1 MDAGDDAVLQYALPA
16 IADESAGAGEA
27 AAALAALC
35 DVLAVSGPDFILDI
49 PHAGLAARLPALLAG
64 GSGCGGGGGGD
75 VPLLAARAI
84 AEACEAAPE
93 WASRF
98 ARHGAV
104 EALRDRLLAV
114 DCIELAE
121 EVGCFAGCC
130 CCTLF
135 RLFPFPLLPCRRTKP
150 H

>member
-1 MDAGDDAVLQYALPA
+1 MDAGDAVLQYALAA

-35 DVLAVSGPDFILDI
+35 DVLAVSGPDFILAI
-49 PHAGLAARLPALLAG
+49 PHAGLAARLPALLAA
-64 GSGCGGGGGGD
+64 GSDDD

-84 AEACEAAPE
+84 AEAVEAAPQ
-93 WASRF
+93 WAARF

-104 EALRDRLLAV
+104 DALRDRLLAV

-121 EVGCFAGCC
+121 EVGFC
-130 CCTLF
+130 LLLHSSL
-135 RLFPFPLLPCRRTKP
+135 RLSRIFPLV
-150 H
+150 